1 MSTTH
6 PPVYAPAGGAGED
19 SEPLEGAMSKPPK
32 DEHRPVDAAPSHRR
46 GQADGGGVEA
56 RGTGRGDPRMELARA
71 NLLSR
76 RYRAASRGELAEYVV
91 VAAKG
96 RGKLP
101 ILFDPEF
108 YLRANADVRSAGIDP
123 LEHYLG
129 WGAIEGRMPVGDVR
143 EEDLHPLVRDL
154 HRLDPAGSL
163 DFDVAFYRS
172 LYSDLASLDDEALAD
187 HYLQHGRREGRVR
200 SLQDFAGRLC
210 DSPREIPLDFDPD
223 EYLEL
228 FPRDLEGA
236 FEGPH
241 EVLQHYMRNGRW
253 ESRFYSYRALRENAS
268 MSRGASMG
276 FTKVPSVPSADTP
289 PLCLLAHVY
298 YPELWDELAGYI
310 GNLPKD
316 KYDLYV
322 NLVDA
327 AFDHEIVSRIRDRF
341 PSARIYVSEN
351 RGRDVGGHVRLL
363 ENVRIECYSMFCLV
377 HTKMSPFMDGE
388 EVARWRSRLLGPL
401 MGTKKRA
408 RENVNLMLKDRTIGQ
423 MAARKC
429 RYTEVDGNREK
440 YELLL
445 DRLDIGAGA
454 REVECVTGTMM
465 FLRAEVLRR
474 LFDGIRDLP
483 FEDGSG
489 RSPDFHRDG
498 QWEHAVE
505 RVIGSVVRDMN
516 YRFEW
521 R

>member
-1 MSTTH
+1 
-6 PPVYAPAGGAGED
+6 
-19 SEPLEGAMSKPPK
+19 MSKPPE
-32 DEHRPVDAAPSHRR
+32 DEHRPVDTTASHHRR
-46 GQADGGGVEA
+46 QGQTDGGGVET
-56 RGTGRGDPRMELARA
+56 RKTGPFNPRVDLARA

-76 RYRAASRGELAEYVV
+76 KYRTASRGQFAEYAAA
-91 VAAKG
+91 AAKG
-96 RGKLP
+96 RGNLP

-108 YLRANADVRSAGIDP
+108 YFHANADVRSTGVDP

-129 WGAIEGRMPVGDVR
+129 WGAVEGRMPVGDVR

-154 HRLDPAGSL
+154 HRLDPAKSAE
-163 DFDVAFYRS
+163 FDCAFYRDT
-172 LYSDLASLDDEALAD
+172 YPDVASYDDEALVE
-187 HYLQHGRREGRVR
+187 HYKRYGRFESRLC
-200 SLQDFAGRLC
+200 SLRDLVGRLC
-210 DSPREIPLDFDPD
+210 DNPREVPLDFDPD

-228 FPRDLEGA
+228 FPNDLAAAYGGQPIEA
-236 FEGPH
+236 
-241 EVLQHYMRNGRW
+241 LRHYMLRGRW
-253 ESRFYSYRALRENAS
+253 ENRCYSFRALRENAS
-268 MSRGASMG
+268 ASRGASMG
-276 FTKVPSVPSADTP
+276 FMKAPSASAPSADAP
-289 PLCLLAHVY
+289 PLCVLAHVY
-298 YPELWDELAGYI
+298 YPELWNELAGYV

-316 KYDLYV
+316 MYDLYV
-322 NLVDA
+322 NLVDTT
-327 AFDHEIVSRIRDRF
+327 FDHEIVSRIRDRF

-351 RGRDVGGHVRLL
+351 RGRDIGGHVRLL
-363 ENVRIECYSMFCLV
+363 ENVRIEDYRMFGLV
-377 HTKMSPFMDGE
+377 HTKVSSHVTGE
-388 EVARWRSRLLGPL
+388 KAARWRSRLLDAL

-423 MAARKC
+423 MAAADC
-429 RYTEVDGNREK
+429 RHTEVDGNREK
-440 YELLL
+440 YDLLL
-445 DRLDIGAGA
+445 DKLDVGAGA

-516 YRFEW
+516 YRLEW

>member
-1 MSTTH
+1 
-6 PPVYAPAGGAGED
+6 
-19 SEPLEGAMSKPPK
+19 MSKPPE
-32 DEHRPVDAAPSHRR
+32 DEHRPVDTASPRHR
-46 GQADGGGVEA
+46 GQTDGGGVEA
-56 RGTGRGDPRMELARA
+56 REAGRSHPRMKLTRA

-76 RYRAASRGELAEYVV
+76 RYRAASRGQFAEYASA
-91 VAAKG
+91 AAKG
-96 RGKLP
+96 RGNLP

-108 YLRANADVRSAGIDP
+108 YLHANADVRSTGVDP

-129 WGAIEGRMPVGDVR
+129 WGAVEGRMPVGDVR

-154 HRLDPAGSL
+154 HRLDPVRSA
-163 DFDVAFYRS
+163 DFDGAFYRS
-172 LYSDLASLDDEALAD
+172 LYPDVASFDDEALAE
-187 HYLQHGRREGRVR
+187 HYRQYGRRESRVR
-200 SLQDFAGRLC
+200 SLRDLAGRLC
-210 DSPREIPLDFDPD
+210 DNPREIPLDFDPE
-223 EYLEL
+223 EYVEM
-228 FPRDLEGA
+228 FPRDLKVALEG
-236 FEGPH
+236 EGPH
-241 EVLQHYMRNGRW
+241 EALLHYMYHGRW
-253 ESRFYSYRALRENAS
+253 ESRSYSYRALRENAS
-268 MSRGASMG
+268 TSRGASMG
-276 FTKVPSVPSADTP
+276 LMKAPPAPSTDAP

-298 YPELWDELAGYI
+298 YPELWNELAGYI

-316 KYDLYV
+316 VYDLYV

-327 AFDHEIVSRIRDRF
+327 TFDHEIVSRIRDRF

-363 ENVRIECYSMFCLV
+363 ENVRLGDYRLFCLV
-377 HTKMSPFMDGE
+377 HTKMSPHMAGE
-388 EVARWRSRLLGPL
+388 EVAQWRRRLLDPL

-408 RENVNLMLKDRTIGQ
+408 RENVNLMLRDRTIGQ
-423 MAARKC
+423 MAAADC
-429 RYTEVDGNREK
+429 RHTEVDGNREK
-440 YELLL
+440 YDLLL
-445 DRLDIGAGA
+445 DRLDVGAGA

-483 FEDGSG
+483 FEDSG
-489 RSPDFHRDG
+489 GQSPDFHRDG